1 MNGDNMCHMCGG
13 TGRNIKGENCPMC
26 GARVTYGRGNNKR
39 EIHVSGTDHEEV
51 LKVARE
57 LSKGNGKSPLLF
69 LLTNWSFIFGSLLSV
84 LGVVLVVMG
93 ATGET
98 EFSFFGQTFKS
109 QNIGIAAFF
118 LGATLVVL
126 NVRRILKSYDSDN
139 R

>member
-1 MNGDNMCHMCGG
+1 MNRDNMCHLCGG
-13 TGRNIKGENCPMC
+13 TGLNIKGESCPMC
-26 GARVTYGRGNNKR
+26 GARVTYGRGKNKR

-57 LSKGNGKSPLLF
+57 LSESNVKSPLLF

-126 NVRRILKSYDSDN
+126 NVRRILKSYDSGN